1 MLRWRHR
8 PSKGVCGD
16 AGEGGVINSD
26 GAGADDGDG
35 GREAVIVLCVADV
48 VKVCALVSL
57 PVVDEYVR
65 DVVAEDYDITSDV
78 DRAEVRFDGTDFVE
92 RSGVA

>member
-16 AGEGGVINSD
+16 AGEGRVIKSD

-48 VKVCALVSL
+48 VKVCALVGL
-57 PVVDEYVR
+57 PVVDEYVG
-65 DVVAEDYDITSDV
+65 DIVAEDYDMMLTGRKLVSMERISW
-78 DRAEVRFDGTDFVE
+78 